1 MTKIRL
7 EDYQYN
13 DLIEEK
19 LFINKYDLDFKYLYE
34 MNRYWKEFC
43 FDLLNELYRK
53 DLLENLYNA
62 AQTDLSNIDYLL
74 IFLKN
79 NYKIIIEENKLEIDF
94 RDYIELNDYTT
105 LTEWLKEKNH
115 LVEQNENGIFLIQE

>member
-53 DLLENLYNA
+53 DLLENLYSA
-62 AQTDLSNIDYLL
+62 AQTD
-74 IFLKN
+74 
-79 NYKIIIEENKLEIDF
+79 
-94 RDYIELNDYTT
+94 
-105 LTEWLKEKNH
+105 
-115 LVEQNENGIFLIQE
+115 

>member
-19 LFINKYDLDFKYLYE
+19 LFINKNDLDFKYLYE

-105 LTEWLKEKNH
+105 LKEWLKEKNH
-115 LVEQNENGIFLIQE
+115 LVEQNENGIFLIQK